1 MQIQPVNHCKIGQH
15 FQGQEAILF
24 FHYAGSLLLNLL
36 RKKNIFLGENKKRI
50 EVSGNIGTGEMLLE
64 TFAAPGGMGAG
75 TPWVVPKAF
84 LGWMMAR
91 I

>member
-1 MQIQPVNHCKIGQH
+1 MQNRTAFPGTGGN
-15 FQGQEAILF
+15 FIL
-24 FHYAGSLLLNLL
+24 SLCRLLALKSVEE
-36 RKKNIFLGENKKRI
+36 KKYFLGENKKRT